1 MLLFAVTLIALGT
14 ADAQTFNVLYSFT
27 GSTDGSQ
34 PWSGLIPVRGALYG
48 TTFAGGNGDNGVV
61 YMLSNSQSGWSA
73 TTLAEFGQLENGY
86 PPYARLTLGPDA
98 ALYGTA
104 VWGGLDGG
112 CYAVAVAARFSG

>member
-1 MLLFAVTLIALGT
+1 MNPKSLSTPILCIVLREFACATMLLFAVTLIALGT

-61 YMLSNSQSGWSA
+61 YMLSNSQSGL
-73 TTLAEFGQLENGY
+73 TTVMLTTVMFAAELNH
-86 PPYARLTLGPDA
+86 T
-98 ALYGTA
+98 
-104 VWGGLDGG
+104 
-112 CYAVAVAARFSG
+112 